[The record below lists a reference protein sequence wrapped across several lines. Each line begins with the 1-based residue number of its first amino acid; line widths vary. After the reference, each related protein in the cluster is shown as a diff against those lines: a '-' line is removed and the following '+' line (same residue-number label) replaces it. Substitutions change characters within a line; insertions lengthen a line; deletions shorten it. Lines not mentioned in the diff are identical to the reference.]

1 MGRLQLGELT
11 LRSAI
16 ALAVLAALIGPA
28 LAGGPYAPPEV
39 RPAETLEPPADLR
52 AEAIALLQAV
62 RAGDVEAVGGF
73 IAPKVTIVSGAI
85 DMGYPRSVKVEDSG
99 TNPRGAVAGL
109 GNHTGGD
116 WDLPPDVDIGKFLA
130 DMELDFIE
138 GALTDGQP
146 WGLDPKLPGTI
157 CTYAYHDF
165 DAAQV
170 KRAAETLG
178 ADGAGFV
185 MVDEGTPVF
194 AKPKGKQVA
203 TLSAGAL
210 YALDY
215 DTDAPEGW
223 IGLHLPEGGVGF
235 VAVGEDGLAKP
246 YGDGICFKKSGGK
259 WKIVGQSS
267 TGL

>member
-1 MGRLQLGELT
+1 MIV
-11 LRSAI
+11 A
-16 ALAVLAALIGPA
+16 AVLVALVGPA
-28 LAGGPYAPPEV
+28 LAGEAYTAPRLMPS
-39 RPAETLEPPADLR
+39 ETLEPPADLR
-52 AEAIALLQAV
+52 AEAIALLKAV

-73 IAPKVTIVSGAI
+73 IATRVTVVSAAI
-85 DMGYPRSVKVEDSG
+85 DMGLARRVEVEDFAAG
-99 TNPRGAVAGL
+99 GRAAVAGL

-146 WGLDPKLPGTI
+146 WGTDPKLPGTI
-157 CTYAYHDF
+157 CTYGYRDF
-165 DAAQV
+165 NPAEVKQV
-170 KRAAETLG
+170 VEKLG

-185 MVDEGTPVF
+185 MVDEGTPVLD
-194 AKPKGKQVA
+194 KPKGKPIG
-203 TLSAGAL
+203 TLSANAL

-215 DTDAPEGW
+215 DTDAPTDW
-223 IGLHLPEGGVGF
+223 IALHRPEGGIGF
-235 VAVGEDGLAKP
+235 IAVGEEGLAKP

-259 WKIVGQSS
+259 WKIVGQAS